1 MGSLEATRPCFLQVL
16 RGLAHIH
23 ANSLIHRDLT
33 PANIFITHDGSFKI
47 GDFGLSREMAAGLP
61 LADSVAELDTHTRAG
76 AAAAAGAAGLSRQP
90 SASSRGK
97 LRPLTLALALA
108 LALTLTLTR

>member
-1 MGSLEATRPCFLQVL
+1 MQLCERTLRQWLDAPRVGSLEATRPCFLQVL

-47 GDFGLSREMAAGLP
+47 GDFGEG
-61 LADSVAELDTHTRAG
+61 
-76 AAAAAGAAGLSRQP
+76 
-90 SASSRGK
+90 
-97 LRPLTLALALA
+97 
-108 LALTLTLTR
+108 

>member
-33 PANIFITHDGSFKI
+33 PNNVFITHDNVFKI
-47 GDFGLSREMAAGLP
+47 GDFGLSREMVTPFRRPA
-61 LADSVAELDTHTRAG
+61 RA
-76 AAAAAGAAGLSRQP
+76 QP
-90 SASSRGK
+90 A
-97 LRPLTLALALA
+97 TC
-108 LALTLTLTR
+108 

>member
-47 GDFGLSREMAAGLP
+47 GDFGEG
-61 LADSVAELDTHTRAG
+61 
-76 AAAAAGAAGLSRQP
+76 
-90 SASSRGK
+90 
-97 LRPLTLALALA
+97 
-108 LALTLTLTR
+108 